1 MTSIQ
6 TAPQVPAGMGP
17 DVERLCAE
25 VQSLYPTDTGS
36 VQQPENNFLE
46 LYAAAKK
53 YAGAFQQQ
61 VEAFGVQVGFPAF
74 SRPGNVKSLDRTV
87 EKYQGADRV
96 LPLDMLAGKVVVPSL
111 SDLYG
116 AALLVGSAFEVVA
129 YRDRMRRPQKS
140 GYRDLHFVLN
150 IHGHYAELKIMHAFF
165 DQVDAYEH
173 RLYEIRRGL
182 EAQAQPVSLGGP
194 EVYSVL
200 ASVEPLVLDTLE
212 DTSKTLFG
220 KTWQMV
226 LEREAGVRPTTRYYL
241 LGRVPVKL
249 EEGPGEG
256 AALVAYDPTRGGY
269 VADARYYSA
278 IRREDRE
285 PVREISAD
293 EFARQVNRLRLDE
306 GTGGSKE
313 LPDPEG
319 PTL

>member
-1 MTSIQ
+1 MTSIR
-6 TAPQVPAGMGP
+6 TAPQMPAGMGP

-36 VQQPENNFLE
+36 VLQPESNFLE

-111 SDLYG
+111 RDLYCV
-116 AALLVGSAFEVVA
+116 ALQMGSAFEVVA
-129 YRDRMRRPQKS
+129 YRDRVLRPQKS
-140 GYRDLHFVLN
+140 GYRDLHFVVN

-182 EAQAQPVSLGGP
+182 EVQAQPVSLGGP
-194 EVYSVL
+194 AVYPVL

-226 LEREAGVRPTTRYYL
+226 LDREAGVRPTTRYYL
-241 LGRVPVKL
+241 LGQVPVKL

-278 IRREDRE
+278 IKREDRE
-285 PVREISAD
+285 PVREIGAE
-293 EFARQVNRLRLDE
+293 EFGRQVKLLRRDE
-306 GTGGSKE
+306 RNGGAAE
-313 LPDPEG
+313 VVNLPE
-319 PTL
+319 PTP